1 MLLFLV
7 VAGSERGRACLRR
20 EKLNLNLAKNIRGK
34 RKGPEG
40 PYGIIRKI

>member
-7 VAGSERGRACLRR
+7 VAGSERGRACLRLNLGR
-20 EKLNLNLAKNIRGK
+20 EKLNLGKNIPDK

-40 PYGIIRKI
+40 PSKLR